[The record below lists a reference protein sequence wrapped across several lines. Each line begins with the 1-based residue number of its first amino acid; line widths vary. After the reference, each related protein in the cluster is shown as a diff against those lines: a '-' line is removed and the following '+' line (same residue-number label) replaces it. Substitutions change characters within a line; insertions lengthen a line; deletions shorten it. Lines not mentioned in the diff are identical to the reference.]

1 MGEKAPKYSDVN
13 FSFSIFNPT
22 DINFNNLYVNL
33 FVNSESTYSRASISL
48 PSNNTEIANVTWV
61 ASKEGPLSLIIKSI
75 IIDYNDNSTDDYI
88 ITLNRFVEIETE
100 DAFSKS
106 DGSWTGLL
114 AIFIILSICSY
125 IIFTGMEDQVSESVE
140 SEDEEVSQDE
150 DKREMA
156 ITNESSEDE

>member
-1 MGEKAPKYSDVN
+1 MTLEVWGDG
-13 FSFSIFNPT
+13 
-22 DINFNNLYVNL
+22 
-33 FVNSESTYSRASISL
+33 SIS
-48 PSNNTEIANVTWV
+48 PEDAFGVAANVL
-61 ASKEGPLSLIIKSI
+61 KEQVWIFIYFDENIEPELP
-75 IIDYNDNSTDDYI
+75 
-88 ITLNRFVEIETE
+88 EIETE
-100 DAFSKS
+100 DEFSKS

-114 AIFIILSICSY
+114 AIFIILSFCSY

>member
-1 MGEKAPKYSDVN
+1 M
-13 FSFSIFNPT
+13 
-22 DINFNNLYVNL
+22 
-33 FVNSESTYSRASISL
+33 
-48 PSNNTEIANVTWV
+48 
-61 ASKEGPLSLIIKSI
+61 IIKSI

-100 DAFSKS
+100 DEFSKS

-114 AIFIILSICSY
+114 AIFIILSFCSY
-125 IIFTGMEDQVSESVE
+125 IIFTGMEDQVFESVE

>member
-1 MGEKAPKYSDVN
+1 M
-13 FSFSIFNPT
+13 
-22 DINFNNLYVNL
+22 
-33 FVNSESTYSRASISL
+33 
-48 PSNNTEIANVTWV
+48 
-61 ASKEGPLSLIIKSI
+61 IIKSI

-100 DAFSKS
+100 DEFSKS

-114 AIFIILSICSY
+114 AIFFILSFCSY

>member
-1 MGEKAPKYSDVN
+1 MN
-13 FSFSIFNPT
+13 
-22 DINFNNLYVNL
+22 
-33 FVNSESTYSRASISL
+33 
-48 PSNNTEIANVTWV
+48 
-61 ASKEGPLSLIIKSI
+61 IIKSI

-114 AIFIILSICSY
+114 AIFIILGFCSY
-125 IIFTGMEDQVSESVE
+125 IIYNGTEDQISDVDESD
-140 SEDEEVSQDE
+140 SDENTNQDE

-156 ITNESSEDE
+156 ISDSLSEDE